1 MKKIII
7 GSICNIFVAQVYCS
21 DINVCFANGQ
31 HNESNRVTLLFR
43 HGDTGISGHENYSI
57 AKVTAESSEEA
68 RKVGEILREGEDRN
82 NLKFTTDCSIRGNDT
97 AKSLSGDFLFRTS
110 NDFFEVDLRL
120 SRADFYYLNTQP
132 QTLYSALD
140 MFISNINNA
149 SESENKSNLSK
160 INDKYGD
167 NARAIISRFV
177 SIVNNNRFN
186 EMSKKMRAIAEKSNV
201 EKNVIIHH
209 SIFISLMIYYAK
221 LNEIYKCSNF
231 LELKNKIDY
240 ELASNPR
247 ETYKQC
253 LYILGNALARY
264 RLKNLEFVYLT
275 VSKEKGVSNLQ
286 ICDYDYIQKNNLY
299 LSQSVT
305 VRKKTGILRKIKSM
319 CSLLLL
325 WPEDVSFCENIK
337 NVVNFAATKD
347 AIQKKDIRLSVL
359 ASKEDKP
366 KSWFMSLL
374 TAPLRFI
381 RSLHTYD
388 DCL

>member
-43 HGDTGISGHENYSI
+43 HGDTGVSGHENYSM
-57 AKVTAESSEEA
+57 ARVTPESLEES
-68 RKVGEILREGEDRN
+68 KKIGNILRKGETN
-82 NLKFTTDCSIRGNDT
+82 NTLKFTTDCSYRGNDT
-97 AKSLSGDFLFRTS
+97 AISLSGNFFYRTLNDFL
-110 NDFFEVDLRL
+110 EVDLHL
-120 SRADFYYLNTQP
+120 SKADFKYLNAQP
-132 QTLYSALD
+132 HTLFRAME
-140 MFISNINNA
+140 MFISNVVTGSEKENRA
-149 SESENKSNLSK
+149 SLEK
-160 INDKYGD
+160 IDEKYGD
-167 NARAIISRFV
+167 NAKAIISSFV
-177 SIVNNNRFN
+177 RIVTNNKFK
-186 EMSKKMRAIAEKSNV
+186 EMSTKMSAIARESVV
-201 EKNVIIHH
+201 EKNVIVHH
-209 SIFISLMIYYAK
+209 SIFISLMMYYAK

-240 ELASNPR
+240 ELANNPR

-275 VSKEKGVSNLQ
+275 VGKEKGVSNLQ

-325 WPEDVSFCENIK
+325 WPESVSFCENIK
-337 NVVNFAATKD
+337 NVVNLATTKD

-366 KSWFMSLL
+366 KSWFMPVL